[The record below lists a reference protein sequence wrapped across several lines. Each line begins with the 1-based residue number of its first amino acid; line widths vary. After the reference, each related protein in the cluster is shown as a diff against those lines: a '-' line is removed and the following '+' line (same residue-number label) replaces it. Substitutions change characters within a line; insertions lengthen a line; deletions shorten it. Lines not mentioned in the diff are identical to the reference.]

1 MSKTYRSNGIVFN
14 DEMTEYM
21 HKIQG
26 IRRSNAAG
34 THQDRRTKRLRTRRD
49 QERAAIR
56 DSYASA

>member
-14 DEMTEYM
+14 DEMKDYA

-34 THQDRRTKRLRTRRD
+34 FHGDRRTKRTRTRGD
-49 QERAAIR
+49 QLRVAIR
-56 DSYASA
+56 ESYETA